1 MRLEQLTYF
10 VKTADTGSFS
20 SASMEL
26 FISQQALSTSIKNLE
41 KEFQAQLLIRT
52 PKGVV
57 LSNDGK
63 YFYEIATQILALS
76 QQLQQH
82 FYPEPI
88 LPTSTLTIA
97 LNVKQKNHFFPKI
110 ISYFYKEYPQ
120 LNIIYNLV
128 DNKEI
133 INLLLTDKANMGVM
147 SLLNINKNRLL
158 SLPDNIYFIPFDISD
173 YALMTNIHSPLAQLQ
188 TISMETIIKY
198 PIILNATRNF
208 TSDLFYQLI
217 MMYAVDPN
225 LIWTD
230 SDTLQIQMVE
240 DNIGNMLFVKKNPL
254 PSNTVCKIPITNKI
268 LIETGFLIRSD
279 QLLDPLCKHFIE
291 KTKTIVAENF

>member
-1 MRLEQLTYF
+1 MRLEQLAYF
-10 VKTADTGSFS
+10 VKTADIGSFS
-20 SASMEL
+20 AASMEL

-57 LSNDGK
+57 LSDDGK
-63 YFYEIATQILALS
+63 YFYEIATQILSLS
-76 QQLQQH
+76 QQLHQH
-82 FYPEPI
+82 FLTEPI
-88 LPTSTLTIA
+88 LPASTLTIA

-120 LNIIYNLV
+120 LNIVYNLV

-133 INLLLTDKANMGVM
+133 INSLLTDKANLGVI
-147 SLLNINKNRLL
+147 SLLNINKNRFLT
-158 SLPDNIYFIPFDISD
+158 LPDNIYFVPFDTSD

-188 TISMETIIKY
+188 TISMETVIKH
-198 PIILNATRNF
+198 PIILNATHNF

-217 MMYAVDPN
+217 MMYTEDPN
-225 LIWTD
+225 VIWTD
-230 SDTLQIQMVE
+230 SDALQIQMVE

-279 QLLDPLCKHFIE
+279 HQLNPVCNHFIE
-291 KTKTIVAENF
+291 KAKAIIAENF